1 MANYTFDIFK
11 YKLVTENGKTVKSL
25 TKKCKPL
32 TVESTNYIA
41 ATFKAEKK
49 YPSDKY
55 AHKLINTDAEQ
66 WPADTSMF

>member
-1 MANYTFDIFK
+1 MAKYTFDIFK
-11 YKLVTENGKTVKSL
+11 YKLVSDNGETVKSL